1 MVRAW
6 SPKLSLPVRLRPL
19 LPGRINKLRFI
30 KKILSVE
37 RKKSAVMKD
46 YYVTTILDSEGDES
60 QGFGKDFEVGA
71 RVEVFFDEKWNKA
84 KFQLY
89 EP

>member
-1 MVRAW
+1 
-6 SPKLSLPVRLRPL
+6 
-19 LPGRINKLRFI
+19 
-30 KKILSVE
+30 
-37 RKKSAVMKD
+37 MKD